1 VLPRRRQN
9 SPPHSRPLRD
19 HLCVSVYPRYNLK
32 LGRANRRR
40 PTNLYSESAAFPVSN
55 SAIRLQEIDDAELEQ
70 FIEIWVERR
79 SKRYVCVERIGA
91 ANDKGRDVIGF
102 LTDQKHEGQ
111 WDLFQCKRKTRGGA
125 LGTSEAMTELGKLFY
140 HHLNGAY
147 RTLPVSYVFVAPRGV
162 VGPLRDLIL
171 NPSTIGPYLVEH
183 WDKNCTTKITRKTS
197 VPLTFDLRAAIEA
210 YDFARISYM
219 TAPMIVK
226 DPEAAPALSK
236 VLGLL
241 PDEAPR
247 GSVPEAIQ
255 NEELPYIG
263 QLVGV
268 YGEESG
274 CPFTGADA
282 VLADRV
288 HGEHLRR
295 QRTRFFEAASFSR
308 FHRDN
313 TAPGA
318 LETFEHDVYHGVIEV
333 YEGGHASRLSRVDAV
348 MKHAGTLH
356 TSLIGRLTRE
366 PVRQGMCHHLANE
379 GRLKWLP

>member
-1 VLPRRRQN
+1 VQVCSGEIEPFL
-9 SPPHSRPLRD
+9 
-19 HLCVSVYPRYNLK
+19 
-32 LGRANRRR
+32 
-40 PTNLYSESAAFPVSN
+40 VSN
-55 SAIRLQEIDDAELEQ
+55 TAIRLQEIDNAELEQ

-79 SKRYVCVERIGA
+79 SKRYASVERIGA

-102 LTDQKHEGQ
+102 LTDRKHEGD

-140 HHLNGAY
+140 HHLNGSY
-147 RTLPVSYVFVAPRGV
+147 RTLPVSYIFVAPRGV

-171 NPSTIGPYLVEH
+171 NPSTIGPYLIEH
-183 WDKNCTTKITRKTS
+183 WAKNCATKITGKTAA
-197 VPLTFDLRAAIEA
+197 PMTPELQAAIEV
-210 YDFARISYM
+210 YDFSRISYM

-226 DPEAAPALSK
+226 DPEAAPALSR

-241 PDEAPR
+241 PEQAPR
-247 GSVPEAIQ
+247 GSAPEDIQ
-255 NEELPYIG
+255 NEELFYIG
-263 QLVGV
+263 QLVEV
-268 YGEESG
+268 YSEASEG
-274 CPFTGADA
+274 PFAGADA
-282 VLADRV
+282 VLAHPI

-318 LETFEHDVYHGVIEV
+318 LETFQDDVYHGVIEV
-333 YEGGHASRLSRVDAV
+333 YAETHASRLIRVDAV
-348 MKHAGTLH
+348 MKHAGMLQ

-379 GRLKWLP
+379 GRLKWIP

>member
-1 VLPRRRQN
+1 
-9 SPPHSRPLRD
+9 
-19 HLCVSVYPRYNLK
+19 
-32 LGRANRRR
+32 
-40 PTNLYSESAAFPVSN
+40 VSN
-55 SAIRLQEIDDAELEQ
+55 TAIRLQEIDDSELEQ
-70 FIEIWVERR
+70 FIEIWIERR
-79 SKRYVCVERIGA
+79 SKRYVHVERIGA

-102 LTDQKHEGQ
+102 LTDRKHEGE

-125 LGTSEAMTELGKLFY
+125 LGMSEAMTELGKLFY

-171 NPSTIGPYLVEH
+171 NPSTIGPYLIEH
-183 WDKNCTTKITRKTS
+183 WEKNCATKITGKTP
-197 VPLTFDLRAAIEA
+197 VPLTSDIRAAIEA
-210 YDFARISYM
+210 YDFARVSYM
-219 TAPMIVK
+219 TAPVIVK
-226 DPEAAPALSK
+226 DPEAASALSK

-247 GSVPEAIQ
+247 GSVPDAIQ
-255 NEELPYIG
+255 DEELPYVG
-263 QLVGV
+263 QLVEV
-268 YGEESG
+268 YGEASG
-274 CPFTGADA
+274 SLFMGPNA
-282 VLADRV
+282 VLADPV

-318 LETFEHDVYHGVIEV
+318 LETFQDDIYHGVVEV
-333 YEGGHASRLSRVDAV
+333 YGESHASRLSRVDAV
-348 MKHAGTLH
+348 MKHAGMLQ

-379 GRLKWLP
+379 GRLKWTR